1 MVPNKLLMEKP
12 FRSRFLLILSILVLI
27 APAAPAQENPS
38 SLPVSGP
45 SASVLNKPAWMTEL
59 SLELKESYDDNLLGV
74 SGDGMPKSYS
84 WITTITPRI
93 GLDLAPLIKT
103 SACCRSC
110 P

>member
-1 MVPNKLLMEKP
+1 
-12 FRSRFLLILSILVLI
+12 
-27 APAAPAQENPS
+27 
-38 SLPVSGP
+38 
-45 SASVLNKPAWMTEL
+45 MTEL

-93 GLDLAPLIKT
+93 GLDLAPLIIT

-110 P
+110 PELRACVCNVFPGIGRKQHRAPDFK